1 MQPTNPFDLSAIVMP
16 SLELLA
22 EAQMVVAMR
31 LAGMIGLWP
40 VGMDET
46 HRMVTEKG
54 PALMGAASDAHTA
67 ALAGR
72 RLDEIL
78 MAAITPLTGTA
89 RDNRVRLSAARQG

>member
-1 MQPTNPFDLSAIVMP
+1 MHPTHPFDLSNIVMP
-16 SLELLA
+16 SLDLFTEV
-22 EAQMVVAMR
+22 QMVVSMR

-40 VGMDET
+40 VETDET
-46 HRMVTEKG
+46 HRMLTEKG

-78 MAAITPLTGTA
+78 IAAITPLTGTA
-89 RDNRVRLSAARQG
+89 RDNRVRLSTRAG